1 MSNIGE
7 TIKKFALIVFFI
19 GAVITCICAVLYFK
33 ISVIISLV
41 IIACGLLGTGI
52 TSMFLYGYGE
62 LISKT
67 IEIEKSNRKIA
78 ETIQKIVKQKNTA
91 ADRAAEFLALTE
103 SDDDAE

>member
-7 TIKKFALIVFFI
+7 TIKKFALIVFFT
-19 GAVITCICAVLYFK
+19 GAVIACICAALYFK
-33 ISVIISLV
+33 INVIISLI
-41 IIACGLLGTGI
+41 IIACSLLGIGI
-52 TSMFLYGYGE
+52 IAMFLYGYGE

-78 ETIQKIVKQKNTA
+78 ETIQKLIQTKHTA

-103 SDDDAE
+103 SDDDSE

>member
-19 GAVITCICAVLYFK
+19 GAVITCVCTVLYFQ
-33 ISVIISLV
+33 ISVPISFV
-41 IIACGLLGTGI
+41 ILICGLLGFGI
-52 TSMFLYGYGE
+52 SAMFLYGFGE

-67 IEIEKSNRKIA
+67 IDIEISNRKIA

-103 SDDDAE
+103 SDDDSE

>member
-33 ISVIISLV
+33 MSVIISLV

-52 TSMFLYGYGE
+52 TSMFLYGE

-67 IEIEKSNRKIA
+67 IELEKSNRKIA
-78 ETIQKIVKQKNTA
+78 ETIQKIVKQKNIA

-103 SDDDAE
+103 SNDDTEK

>member
-19 GAVITCICAVLYFK
+19 GAVIACICAALYFK
-33 ISVIISLV
+33 INALISLI
-41 IIACGLLGTGI
+41 IIACSLLGIGI
-52 TSMFLYGYGE
+52 VSMFLYGYGE

-78 ETIQKIVKQKNTA
+78 ETIQKIVKQENTA

-103 SDDDAE
+103 SDDDTE

>member
-41 IIACGLLGTGI
+41 IITYGLLGIGI

-103 SDDDAE
+103 SDDDTE

>member
-1 MSNIGE
+1 
-7 TIKKFALIVFFI
+7 
-19 GAVITCICAVLYFK
+19 
-33 ISVIISLV
+33 
-41 IIACGLLGTGI
+41 
-52 TSMFLYGYGE
+52 MFLYGYGE

-103 SDDDAE
+103 SDDDTEK